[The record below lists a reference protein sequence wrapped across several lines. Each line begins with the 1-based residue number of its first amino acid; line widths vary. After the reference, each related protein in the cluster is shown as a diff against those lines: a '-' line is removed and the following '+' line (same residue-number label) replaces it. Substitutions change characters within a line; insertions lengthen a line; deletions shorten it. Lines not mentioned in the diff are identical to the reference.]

1 MKSKLLKTFYLVYII
16 ICANGL
22 FGQET
27 FPIYDTSIPN
37 AIPTSIKE
45 KTYNRNDQFG
55 GYDNVVIPT
64 LEVFLPSKESA
75 NGTAV
80 IICPGGGYGRVVYQK
95 EGPDIANEFIRHGI
109 TAFVLKYRL
118 PSESIMKDKSIG
130 PLQDAQQ
137 AIKLVRE
144 RSTAWNI
151 DRNKVGIMGF
161 SAGGHL
167 ASSAATHYDSPLIP
181 NEENTSLRP
190 DFLILVYPVISMT
203 DQLTHLGS
211 RKNLLG
217 NNPTDE
223 KIKYFSNELQ
233 ITEKSPPTYLTH
245 SGDDSVVDVDN
256 SIVFYNA
263 LRHHSVPAEMHLYP
277 KGNHGFVFNVPNEEW
292 MRPLFEW
299 MTTNQWINNKKR

>member
-1 MKSKLLKTFYLVYII
+1 MKSKPLKTIYLVLVI
-16 ICANGL
+16 ICTNSL
-22 FGQET
+22 IGQKT
-27 FPIYDTSIPN
+27 FPLYDASIPN
-37 AIPTSIKE
+37 AIPTSINE
-45 KTYNRNDQFG
+45 KTYNSNGQFG

-95 EGPDIANEFIRHGI
+95 EGPDVAKEFIKHGV

-118 PSESIMKDKSIG
+118 PSDSVMSDKSIG

-137 AIKLVRE
+137 AIKIVRE
-144 RSTAWNI
+144 RSKEWNI
-151 DRNKVGIMGF
+151 DTNKIGIMGF

-167 ASSAATHYDSPLIP
+167 ASSAATHFETPLIP
-181 NEENTSLRP
+181 NKANTSLRP

-211 RKNLLG
+211 RENLLG
-217 NNPTDE
+217 KDPTDE

-233 ITEKSPPTYLTH
+233 ITEETPPTYLTH

-263 LRHHSVPAEMHLYP
+263 LRHNDVPAEMHLYP
-277 KGNHGFVFNVPNEEW
+277 KGNHGFVFNVPSEVW
-292 MRPLFEW
+292 MRPLFDW
-299 MTTNQWINNKKR
+299 MRTNDWIKN

>member
-1 MKSKLLKTFYLVYII
+1 MKSKPLKTIYLVLVI
-16 ICANGL
+16 ICTNSL
-22 FGQET
+22 IGQKT
-27 FPIYDTSIPN
+27 FPLYDASIPN
-37 AIPTSIKE
+37 AIPTSINE
-45 KTYNRNDQFG
+45 KTYNSNGQFG

-95 EGPDIANEFIRHGI
+95 EGPDVAKEFIKHGV

-118 PSESIMKDKSIG
+118 PSDSVMSDKSIG

-137 AIKLVRE
+137 AIKIVRE
-144 RSTAWNI
+144 RSKEWNI
-151 DRNKVGIMGF
+151 DTNKIGIMGF

-167 ASSAATHYDSPLIP
+167 ASSAATHFETPLIP
-181 NEENTSLRP
+181 NKANTSLRP

-211 RKNLLG
+211 RENLLG
-217 NNPTDE
+217 KDPTEE

-233 ITEKSPPTYLTH
+233 ITEETPPTYLTH

-263 LRHHSVPAEMHLYP
+263 LRHNDVPAEMHLYP
-277 KGNHGFVFNVPNEEW
+277 KGNHGFVFNVPSEVW
-292 MRPLFEW
+292 MSPLFVW
-299 MTTNQWINNKKR
+299 MKTNDWIKN

>member
-1 MKSKLLKTFYLVYII
+1 MKSKPLKTIYLVLVI
-16 ICANGL
+16 ICTNSL
-22 FGQET
+22 IGQKT
-27 FPIYDTSIPN
+27 FPLYDASIPN
-37 AIPTSIKE
+37 AIPTSINE
-45 KTYNRNDQFG
+45 KTYNSNGQFG

-95 EGPDIANEFIRHGI
+95 EGPDVAKEFIKDGV

-118 PSESIMKDKSIG
+118 PSDSVMSDKSIG

-144 RSTAWNI
+144 RYKEWNI
-151 DRNKVGIMGF
+151 NTNKIGIMGF

-167 ASSAATHYDSPLIP
+167 ASSAATHFETPLIP
-181 NEENTSLRP
+181 NKTNTSLRP
-190 DFLILVYPVISMT
+190 DYLILVYPVISMT

-211 RKNLLG
+211 RENLLG
-217 NNPTDE
+217 KDPTDE

-233 ITEKSPPTYLTH
+233 ITEETPPTYLTH

-263 LRHHSVPAEMHLYP
+263 LRHNDVPAEMHLYP
-277 KGNHGFVFNVPNEEW
+277 KGNHGFVFNVPSEVW
-292 MRPLFEW
+292 MRPLFDW
-299 MTTNQWINNKKR
+299 MRTNDWIKN